1 MFRNNYLLW
10 CSWNHWFAVI
20 RCTSALWDPALCTFL
35 CYCQPPQQWNMYRS
49 LRGTLAK
56 QDKWHMWNNEFA
68 FPCTLG
74 WYVHSAFIVFSAP
87 GGHLERHR
95 SIERKRSEQRGPK
108 HGAQRGPTGGCA
120 LHHLLPAQQKDANHT
135 PNPGGAVHQ
144 PPVKLP
150 AGSLR
155 SVSSLWNVCD
165 SLRVPSPLPLILL
178 GLYSKEYSGGTN
190 CCFFLVQILIS
201 IEFLCV

>member
-1 MFRNNYLLW
+1 MHFKDAIAA
-10 CSWNHWFAVI
+10 SIFTAHMTIF
-20 RCTSALWDPALCTFL
+20 
-35 CYCQPPQQWNMYRS
+35 S
-49 LRGTLAK
+49 LRNA
-56 QDKWHMWNNEFA
+56 QN
-68 FPCTLG
+68 
-74 WYVHSAFIVFSAP
+74 
-87 GGHLERHR
+87 R

-155 SVSSLWNVCD
+155 SVSSL
-165 SLRVPSPLPLILL
+165 
-178 GLYSKEYSGGTN
+178 
-190 CCFFLVQILIS
+190 
-201 IEFLCV
+201 